1 MNNLKQVRSSLDQF
15 LQVLEISPL
24 EQYGKM
30 NEMKKNIAR
39 NDLIISAIL
48 KGFEEKNVKTKGCFC

>member
-48 KGFEEKNVKTKGCFC
+48 KGFEEKKM